1 MENVKLQA
9 KEKKNIWLL
18 IAGMGVSRIGTLAFS
33 FAVGLYILNITGSS
47 MSFAVSMVLSA
58 VPRILVSPLSGIV
71 ADKYSKKTI
80 VVLGDILSGLVVLAL
95 LLQQEVS
102 VLSLYVAIALLSV
115 LNTFFSTAITA
126 SLPNLVKDDNLM
138 KLNSSFEVFR
148 SLAAIFGPMLGGL
161 LFGFGTLKWIIIIN
175 GVSFILSGLSE
186 MFIDFKFN
194 SKMIQSDEPGK
205 KSFKEVWTYLKVEKF
220 FIVMLTMSLSY
231 NFLITVGINVP
242 HTYLMNNVLYLSPKF
257 IGIIEAMISVGM
269 IVGAILVSKIPKNKL
284 YITLYINAVLLGI
297 TILLAGF
304 PYLFTLNF
312 SNLFNVI
319 YQSLVLFLAGF
330 TLAVINI
337 PVGTKMQQMVPE
349 NLRGRVFSLFGMIGS
364 ALIPF
369 GLLLSGG
376 LIQVVG
382 AQWIIVSSGLII
394 ALISVFF
401 MSFKEMKNSFVK
413 NIQETEIQEVS

>member
-33 FAVGLYILNITGSS
+33 FAIGLYILTITGSS

-102 VLSLYVAIALLSV
+102 VLSLYVAIASLSV

-220 FIVMLTMSLSY
+220 
-231 NFLITVGINVP
+231 
-242 HTYLMNNVLYLSPKF
+242 
-257 IGIIEAMISVGM
+257 
-269 IVGAILVSKIPKNKL
+269 
-284 YITLYINAVLLGI
+284 
-297 TILLAGF
+297 
-304 PYLFTLNF
+304 
-312 SNLFNVI
+312 
-319 YQSLVLFLAGF
+319 
-330 TLAVINI
+330 
-337 PVGTKMQQMVPE
+337 
-349 NLRGRVFSLFGMIGS
+349 
-364 ALIPF
+364 
-369 GLLLSGG
+369 LLLC
-376 LIQVVG
+376 
-382 AQWIIVSSGLII
+382 
-394 ALISVFF
+394 
-401 MSFKEMKNSFVK
+401 
-413 NIQETEIQEVS
+413 

>member
-1 MENVKLQA
+1 
-9 KEKKNIWLL
+9 
-18 IAGMGVSRIGTLAFS
+18 
-33 FAVGLYILNITGSS
+33 
-47 MSFAVSMVLSA
+47 
-58 VPRILVSPLSGIV
+58 
-71 ADKYSKKTI
+71 
-80 VVLGDILSGLVVLAL
+80 
-95 LLQQEVS
+95 
-102 VLSLYVAIALLSV
+102 
-115 LNTFFSTAITA
+115 
-126 SLPNLVKDDNLM
+126 
-138 KLNSSFEVFR
+138 
-148 SLAAIFGPMLGGL
+148 
-161 LFGFGTLKWIIIIN
+161 
-175 GVSFILSGLSE
+175 
-186 MFIDFKFN
+186 
-194 SKMIQSDEPGK
+194 MIQSHEPGK

-242 HTYLMNNVLYLSPKF
+242 HTYLMNNVLYLSPKL

-284 YITLYINAVLLGI
+284 YVTLYINAVLLGI

-312 SNLFNVI
+312 SDLFNVI
-319 YQSLVLFLAGF
+319 YQGVVLFMAGF

-369 GLLLSGG
+369 GLLLSGA

-382 AQWIIVSSGLII
+382 AQWIIVSSGLVI

-401 MSFKEMKNSFVK
+401 MSFKEMRNLFVK
-413 NIQETEIQEVS
+413 NIQEAEIQEVS